1 MNHHVYFWL
10 KEEHKTP
17 GDRAVFERHLAELF
31 EIRWVTGGRWAVPA
45 GVEQRPVV
53 DQSWDYALAMEFA
66 NIEGHDAY
74 QIDEYHIEFVTKFKD
89 WWEQVVIHDLA

>member
-17 GDRAVFERHLAELF
+17 GDRAVFERHLTELF
-31 EIRWVTGGRWAVPA
+31 EIRWVTDGRWAVPA
-45 GVEQRPVV
+45 DVELRPVV

-66 NIEGHDAY
+66 NVEGHNAY
-74 QIDEYHIEFVTKFKD
+74 QIDEAHLEFVSMFKD
-89 WWEQVVIHDLA
+89 WWEKVVIHDLA

>member
-10 KEEHKTP
+10 NKEHHTP
-17 GDRAVFERHLAELF
+17 EDRATFEDAISKLF

-45 GVEQRPVV
+45 DVEIRPVV

-66 NIEGHDAY
+66 NVEGHNAY
-74 QIDEYHIEFVTKFKD
+74 QIDEYHLEFVAAFKG
-89 WWEQVVIHDLA
+89 WWEKVIIHDLA